1 MKRKVILVMLSFMLI
16 LILSGCIP
24 GDGSYTQQQ
33 PAGFFWGI
41 WHGWLAPISVV
52 IGFFNRDIRVYEVY
66 NTGWPYDI
74 GFYMAVISGFG
85 GISLSRNKKK
95 N

>member
-16 LILSGCIP
+16 LMLSGCIP
-24 GDGSYTQQQ
+24 GDGSYTEQR

-41 WHGWLAPISVV
+41 WHGWLAPISVI
-52 IGFFNRDIRVYEVY
+52 IGFFNRDIRVYEAY

-85 GISLSRNKKK
+85 GISLSRSKKK
-95 N
+95 K